1 MTAMHTETYLYSDG
15 DQRCEGLVVREAAL
29 ALPAPVVVI
38 CHPWWGR
45 DALMDSHA
53 QRMARLGY
61 IGFAADI
68 YGGHKVAQTPDEAS
82 SLMSAFT
89 NDRAKLRQ
97 RLRAIV
103 SAARRIPGADGQKVV
118 VIGFCFGGLCAFDVA
133 RDGCDGVV
141 GVAGFH
147 ALFAPPQVGE
157 QKRITARV
165 LALHG
170 YADPMAT
177 PDAMV
182 AFAKEM
188 TDAGAHWEIDA
199 YGNTV
204 HAFTNPAANDRAQ
217 GMGYDERIAN
227 RAFTRL
233 ESFLRECFDR

>member
-1 MTAMHTETYLYSDG
+1 MHTETYLYSDG
-15 DQRCEGLVVREAAL
+15 EQKCEGLVAREATL
-29 ALPAPVVVI
+29 TLPAPVVVV
-38 CHPWWGR
+38 CHHWWGR

-61 IGFAADI
+61 IGFAADT
-68 YGGHKVAQTPDEAS
+68 YGGHRVAKTPDEAS
-82 SLMSAFT
+82 ALMSALT
-89 NDRAKLRQ
+89 NDRAKLRS

-103 SAARRIPGADGQKVV
+103 GAARRIPGADGQRVA

-133 RDGCDGVV
+133 RDGCEGVV

-147 ALFAPPQVGE
+147 GLFAPPNIGE
-157 QKRITARV
+157 QQRIHARV

-199 YGNTV
+199 YGNAV
-204 HAFTNPAANDRAQ
+204 HAFTNPDANDRAQ

-233 ESFLRECFDR
+233 ESFLRECFGR